1 MLKEQTAEGVWKGME
16 DWVTENS
23 TAKGNGGISA
33 LMLSL
38 GKALISMEW
47 RKSTKGE
54 MRLLH
59 LTVEN
64 ETKLV
69 LLLLYE
75 REHTVKQPEE

>member
-1 MLKEQTAEGVWKGME
+1 
-16 DWVTENS
+16 
-23 TAKGNGGISA
+23 
-33 LMLSL
+33 MLSL

-75 REHTVKQPEE
+75 REHTEKQPEE